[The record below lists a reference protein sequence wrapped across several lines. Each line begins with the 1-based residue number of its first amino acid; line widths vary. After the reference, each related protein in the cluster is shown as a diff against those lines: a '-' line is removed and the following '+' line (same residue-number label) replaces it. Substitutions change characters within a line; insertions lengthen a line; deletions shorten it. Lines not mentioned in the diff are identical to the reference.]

1 MFQIRKSDERG
12 NAHHGWLKSK
22 HTFSFAEYFDPRHM
36 GFRALRVINE
46 DRIDGGSGFPPH
58 PHRDMEIISYVV
70 KGALEH
76 QDSMGNKT
84 VIRPG
89 EIQRMSAGTGVR
101 HAEYN
106 HYPDQE
112 THFFQIWIQPS
123 RSGLNPGYGQKSFDE
138 ALRQKNLVL
147 VISNDGREDS
157 IPINQDADLYLS
169 KLKQNESLEFDV
181 RDGRHIWLQMVNG
194 SIRVNDRKLETGDA
208 LAIDEST
215 RLDIRAA
222 VDSEF
227 MIFDLA

>member
-1 MFQIRKSDERG
+1 MVQIRKSEERG
-12 NAHHGWLKSK
+12 QAHHGWLKSK
-22 HTFSFAEYFDPRHM
+22 HTFSFADYFDPRHM

-58 PHRDMEIISYVV
+58 PHRDMEIVSYVV

-112 THFFQIWIQPS
+112 THFFQIWIQPEKT
-123 RSGLNPGYGQKSFDE
+123 GLKPGYGQKSFEDE
-138 ALRQKNLVL
+138 FQRKNLVL
-147 VISNDGREDS
+147 VISRDGRDGS
-157 IPINQDADLYLS
+157 IAINQDADLYLS
-169 KLKQNESLEFDV
+169 RLKENESLGFDV
-181 RDGRHIWLQMVNG
+181 REDRHLWLQIVKG
-194 SIRVNDRKLETGDA
+194 SVQVHDRKLEAGDA
-208 LAIDEST
+208 LAMDEST
-215 RLDIRAA
+215 RVEIRAA
-222 VDSEF
+222 TDAEI